1 MRRFQV
7 LTVGEG
13 MIRLSVR
20 NGLTLETA
28 PQFDVNIGGAESNVA
43 VACARMGLRVAWM
56 SRLGADPLG
65 ARILGELRRHG
76 VDVGAVVTEPGAR
89 TGVYYAEIGED
100 PRGVSVTYD
109 RANSAATR
117 MSPSN
122 VDLGLVAQAEVLQ
135 VSGITPAISESSAEM
150 TSVLLSAARDAG
162 CRIVFD
168 VNYRARLWSS
178 ARAREVLEPMC
189 AAADVLVCTRE
200 DARDVFEVQSADD
213 PAGAVAERT
222 GAPTVVLTDGATG
235 VHWVHGGSAGFSPAI
250 GTSTVDRIGAGD
262 AFCAGVVTGVVD
274 GDIVA
279 GVKRGQA
286 MASLKRTMSGDLFV
300 GSPADVAALLGDA
313 TRSVKR

>member
-1 MRRFQV
+1 
-7 LTVGEG
+7 
-13 MIRLSVR
+13 
-20 NGLTLETA
+20 
-28 PQFDVNIGGAESNVA
+28 
-43 VACARMGLRVAWM
+43 
-56 SRLGADPLG
+56 
-65 ARILGELRRHG
+65 
-76 VDVGAVVTEPGAR
+76 
-89 TGVYYAEIGED
+89 
-100 PRGVSVTYD
+100 
-109 RANSAATR
+109 
-117 MSPSN
+117 
-122 VDLGLVAQAEVLQ
+122 
-135 VSGITPAISESSAEM
+135 M
-150 TSVLLSAARDAG
+150 TSALLSAARDAG

-213 PAGAVAERT
+213 PAGAMSERT

-235 VHWVHGGSAGFSPAI
+235 VHWSHDGARGFSPAI
-250 GTSTVDRIGAGD
+250 GTSTVDRVGAGD